1 MGSMGTIC
9 PKIAA
14 MLLAAV
20 TRSLL
25 TASTHFVSLLTG
37 LLLRKFFDVAGSFVS
52 NIFSIDAWATPVLAQ
67 WRGFDNTPM
76 HNNFQHGAAPPR
88 TPTSTPFIQYM
99 GMMLLRYVLHAVRV
113 Q

>member
-1 MGSMGTIC
+1 MGGLIC

-25 TASTHFVSLLTG
+25 TASTHFVSLLAG
-37 LLLRKFFDVAGSFVS
+37 LLLREFFDVACSFVFG
-52 NIFSIDAWATPVLAQ
+52 IFSIDAWAAPVLAQ
-67 WRGFDNTPM
+67 WLGFDNTPVQ
-76 HNNFQHGAAPPR
+76 NNFQHGAAPPQ

-99 GMMLLRYVLHAVRV
+99 GMMLVGYVLHAVRAR
-113 Q
+113 